1 MEASGL
7 AVEQSPV
14 GGVAAGE
21 VWSLQL
27 LCSEQ
32 VSGGGRRV
40 ERPTVPI
47 QTVLTVYKK

>member
-1 MEASGL
+1 MQASGL
-7 AVEQSPV
+7 AVEQSAV

-32 VSGGGRRV
+32 VGAKEGEWSLR
-40 ERPTVPI
+40 E
-47 QTVLTVYKK
+47 